1 MSFDLTG
8 KVKIKDPNLLIICRP
23 CYPGWEKRLDILL
36 LFAHLLRGLY

>member
-8 KVKIKDPNLLIICRP
+8 KVKIKDPNLLIICCP

-36 LFAHLLRGLY
+36 LFAHLLGGLY